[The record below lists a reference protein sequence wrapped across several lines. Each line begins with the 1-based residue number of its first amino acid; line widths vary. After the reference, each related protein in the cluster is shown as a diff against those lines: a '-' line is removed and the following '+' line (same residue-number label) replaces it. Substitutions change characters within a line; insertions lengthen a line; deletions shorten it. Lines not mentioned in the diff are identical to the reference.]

1 MDKDLIL
8 KAIEAKD
15 TANVRLTKLS
25 DYYQGQHDILFRTQ
39 ADPSKPNNRIV
50 ANYCGLIADFFNS
63 YLLGV
68 PIKYDS
74 KNDEF
79 LRVIQDIFNY
89 NDESESNV
97 TIGEN
102 MNIYGYGVE
111 ILYIDQDKQ
120 IRFKSLDPR
129 ETIFIYAKDI
139 EGELE
144 SAIRYF
150 KITDNTYTVEL
161 YDSTAVTT
169 YTMNKS
175 FSELIKVSEQPHVFQ
190 SPPLVIYANNQ
201 LQQGSFE
208 GILDLQDALNQ
219 LISDELN
226 DFEQFVD
233 AYLVLTGLQATSR
246 EDIVKMR
253 ENKAIIL
260 DAESKAEWLIKNVNH
275 DHIRQLKEDIT
286 NRIYAISK
294 TPKVEEFSTLGSGIA
309 IRYKLLTTETRA
321 TGQERF
327 FKKGLQRRME
337 LITNVLR
344 LRNPSIG
351 DYRDIRPVFE
361 RNFIMNDKEEKQQAL
376 GELASGLMSAAEY
389 RMRFFNETLEEA
401 EAALPKMAELF
412 RHVEY

>member
-1 MDKDLIL
+1 LDKDLIL